1 MKESHV
7 TTYRHVAK
15 WDPVV
20 ELKQIPTKIH
30 IKDNKIINKREKKKK
45 MKELKNEM

>member
-1 MKESHV
+1 MDESRA

-30 IKDNKIINKREKKKK
+30 IKDNNIINKREKKKK
-45 MKELKNEM
+45 IKELKNGT